1 MNITRHQLVGFGC
14 TKHQAVELT
23 KSLSVAGKQDRCNLY
38 CIAEI
43 LEMITLRISRP
54 RIRKTTLTAL
64 QQVHET
70 LTPLTNNVISIPFG
84 APQTE
89 TTEAVK
95 QLLKAAFNPKLL
107 THKMKAAELKGKR
120 LTHAG

>member
-43 LEMITLRISRP
+43 LEAIILRISHP
-54 RIRKTTLTAL
+54 RIHKTTCAAL

-70 LTPLTNNVISIPFG
+70 LVGLNSNTISIPFG

-89 TTEAVK
+89 TTEAIK
-95 QLLKAAFNPKLL
+95 QLLKSASNPKLL
-107 THKMKAAELKGKR
+107 AHKIKAAELKGKR

>member
-14 TKHQAVELT
+14 TKHQAAELT
-23 KSLSVAGKQDRCNLY
+23 KSLDVAGKQDRCNLY
-38 CIAEI
+38 RIPEI
-43 LEMITLRISRP
+43 LEAITLRISRP
-54 RIRKTTLTAL
+54 RIRKTTRAAL
-64 QQVHET
+64 RQMYET
-70 LTPLTNNVISIPFG
+70 LAPLTSNIISVPFG

-89 TTEAVK
+89 ATEAVK
-95 QLLKAAFNPKLL
+95 QLLKSTCNPKLL